1 MNILEKYLEMAASF
15 ETLTSAEF
23 IERMAATGR
32 RQVRFGVREDRA

>member
-23 IERMAATGR
+23 IERMAAGR